1 MVNWIP
7 LSEKIPKPY
16 EKVVVLCMDAP
27 SPPYVPDGYHPTYT
41 NCVTGITVDETGIA
55 HICWEDKEMAGAT
68 HWTPADDFWADFA
81 EQAHTGMVKR
91 AAEEEN
97 LRNIPI
103 DDMLRAI
110 GLDGSRTTLAD
121 LEKYVEE
128 EENKDENK

>member
-27 SPPYVPDGYHPTYT
+27 SPPYVPEGYHPTYI
-41 NCVTGITVDETGIA
+41 NCVTGITVDETGA
-55 HICWEDKEMAGAT
+55 VHICWEDEEMVGGT
-68 HWTPADDFWADFA
+68 HWVPAEDFWADF
-81 EQAHTGMVKR
+81 EKQIHTNRGT
-91 AAEEEN
+91 AAEED

-110 GLDGSRTTLAD
+110 GLDGSKTTLSD
-121 LEKYVEE
+121 LERYVEEE
-128 EENKDENK
+128 EENKDENT